1 MVSPA
6 VIRLDGFT
14 AQVRRNCGGMI
25 SIELKADR
33 AAVAAA
39 LNKLQEGRWGDI
51 QWDKPPNSHRR
62 DISATKFSGN

>member
-1 MVSPA
+1 MA
-6 VIRLDGFT
+6 KNLK
-14 AQVRRNCGGMI
+14 
-25 SIELKADR
+25 LKAAR